1 MNSSVLHVATGPLA
15 HSRKTGFV
23 LSVLSQHFPTRIADL
38 RVLVSALQRSGSYF
52 RLECFYLIHEP
63 SHGHLL
69 TDQEKREVLGRMCQ
83 VQPC

>member
-1 MNSSVLHVATGPLA
+1 MFLA
-15 HSRKTGFV
+15 SIF
-23 LSVLSQHFPTRIADL
+23 LPAL
-38 RVLVSALQRSGSYF
+38 RVFVSALQRPGSYS

>member
-1 MNSSVLHVATGPLA
+1 MNSSVLRVATGLLN
-15 HSRKTGFV
+15 HSRRAGFV
-23 LSVLSQHFPTRIADL
+23 FSVLSQHFPARIADL
-38 RVLVSALQRSGSYF
+38 RMLVSALQRSGSYF
-52 RLECFYLIHEP
+52 RLECFYLIHES